1 MALTEEDLQIIPE
14 NGIDPENPGEYAAL
28 LNDLQGNI
36 LRGHGRDSSV
46 HLFLQFKPG
55 QVQELKKWI
64 KVFADKITS
73 AQKQADEAK
82 LYRDKKIAGDPFVNF
97 FLTRKGYEY
106 LEYKP
111 FQIPGNEPFKVGMKN
126 DTIRKVLGDPV
137 VEKWDPGL
145 QEEIHALLLIADDNV
160 VSLLQTVNQITRE
173 LYRLAQVVHRE
184 DGFILKNE
192 QGEHIEHF
200 GFVDGISQPLFLKR
214 DIERAKSKTFNQK
227 WEESKW
233 DSRAPLSLVLVKDP
247 NGKCEDSYGSYL
259 VCRKLEQDV
268 KAFIDTEEYLADLA
282 KDKES
287 GLPLESGL
295 QIKGDVE
302 LGAALMMGR
311 FRDGTPLTMK
321 GSELRRTE
329 LPDDTKAGEFDD
341 FNYDND
347 TQGLKCPFHTHVR
360 KTNPRGDTG
369 RVDSSGDTFEEA
381 LEKERNHR
389 IARRAVSYGVDY
401 QSLPDGKKWGQKGFD
416 PPIIGSGLFFLCF
429 QADISNQ
436 FNFMQSAWANANNF
450 VQVNVG
456 VDPIIGQTQPGDGR
470 ANEANRTQEY
480 PIAWGSE
487 TTKTIS
493 NFNLWVHFKGGEY
506 FFAPSISSLK
516 NIIPS

>member
-1 MALTEEDLQIIPE
+1 
-14 NGIDPENPGEYAAL
+14 
-28 LNDLQGNI
+28 
-36 LRGHGRDSSV
+36 
-46 HLFLQFKPG
+46 
-55 QVQELKKWI
+55 
-64 KVFADKITS
+64 
-73 AQKQADEAK
+73 
-82 LYRDKKIAGDPFVNF
+82 
-97 FLTRKGYEY
+97 
-106 LEYKP
+106 
-111 FQIPGNEPFKVGMKN
+111 
-126 DTIRKVLGDPV
+126 LGDPV

-192 QGEHIEHF
+192 QGEYIEHF

-259 VCRKLEQDV
+259 VCRKLEQNV

-516 NIIPS
+516 NMDTSTK

>member
-1 MALTEEDLQIIPE
+1 MALTEEDLQTLPE
-14 NGIDPENPGEYAAL
+14 DGIDPENPGKYADL

-36 LRGHGRDSSV
+36 LKGHGRDSSV

-55 QVQELKKWI
+55 EVQELQVQKVKEWI
-64 KVFADKITS
+64 SQFANKITS
-73 AQKQADEAK
+73 AQKQANEAK
-82 LYRDKKIAGDPFVNF
+82 SYRDKKIAGDPFVNF
-97 FLTRKGYEY
+97 FLSYKGYEY
-106 LEYKP
+106 LEFQP
-111 FQIPGNEPFKVGMKN
+111 SQIPDNEPFQLGMK
-126 DTIRKVLGDPV
+126 DYEIRERLGDPV

-160 VSLLQTVNQITRE
+160 VSLLQTVNKITRE
-173 LYRLAQVVHRE
+173 LYGLAEVLHRE

-192 QGEHIEHF
+192 QGQHIEHF
-200 GFVDGISQPLFLKR
+200 GFVDGISQPLFVKR
-214 DIERAKSKTFNQK
+214 DIEKAKSKTFHQT

-247 NGKCEDSYGSYL
+247 NGESEDSYGSYL

-268 KAFIDTEEYLADLA
+268 KAFIDTEEYLADV
-282 KDKES
+282 KEEKS
-287 GLPLESGL
+287 GLELN
-295 QIKGDVE
+295 GDHE

-329 LPDDTKAGEFDD
+329 LPANTKAGEFDD

-369 RVDSSGDTFEEA
+369 RLDSSEYTHENSLEE
-381 LEKERNHR
+381 ERNHR

-416 PPIIGSGLFFLCF
+416 APVTDSGLFFLCF
-429 QADISNQ
+429 QADIANQ
-436 FNFMQSAWANANNF
+436 FNLMQSDWANANDF
-450 VQVNVG
+450 IQVNVG

-470 ANEANRTQEY
+470 ADEANRTQEY

-516 NIIPS
+516 KINEFY

>member
-1 MALTEEDLQIIPE
+1 MALTEEDLQTVPE
-14 NGIDPENPGEYAAL
+14 NGIDPENPGKYAAL
-28 LNDLQGNI
+28 LKDLQGNI

-55 QVQELKKWI
+55 QVQQLKKWI
-64 KVFADKITS
+64 GQFADKITS
-73 AQKQADEAK
+73 AQKQAEEAK
-82 LYRDKKIAGDPFVNF
+82 SYRDKKIAGDPFVNF

-106 LEYKP
+106 LGFKP
-111 FQIPGNEPFKVGMKN
+111 FQIPGDESFRFGMKN
-126 DTIRKVLGDPV
+126 DKIRNLLGDPV

-160 VSLLQTVNQITRE
+160 VSLLQTVNKITRD
-173 LYRLAQVVHRE
+173 LYRLVQVVHRE

-200 GFVDGISQPLFLKR
+200 GFIDGISQPLFLTR
-214 DIERAKSKTFNQK
+214 DIERAKSKTFHQK

-247 NGKCEDSYGSYL
+247 NGDCEDSYGSYL

-282 KDKES
+282 KDK
-287 GLPLESGL
+287 SGL
-295 QIKGDVE
+295 QLNGDVE

-369 RVDSSGDTFEEA
+369 RVDSSGDTHEEA

-401 QSLPDGKKWGQKGFD
+401 QSLPDGKKWGQKGFKAPVTD
-416 PPIIGSGLFFLCF
+416 SGLFFLCF
-429 QADISNQ
+429 QADIANQ

-456 VDPIIGQTQPGDGR
+456 VDPIIGQTQPGDGQ
-470 ANEANRTQEY
+470 ADKATGNRTQEY

-487 TTKTIS
+487 KKQIIKD
-493 NFNLWVHFKGGEY
+493 FNLWVHFKGGEY

-516 NIIPS
+516 KLKG